1 MTARRLALLAVAAG
15 LAAAPAAHAQST
27 AATEA
32 EEVYRAGR
40 PAEAVAQLDAYLEGH
55 ADDAEA
61 QYLLA
66 RILYADDTPARDAR
80 RAARAIDQAV
90 RLDPD
95 NVVYLVAQLEG
106 QRLARANILL
116 DLIRARR
123 RYVIAERILAL
134 DPDNA
139 YAHEELGTWAI
150 RDYYQYRN
158 AVALPGVAF
167 DQPDAGRDLD
177 DPGGEP
183 ANASTSPDEGGTG
196 LPGRVITPD
205 PYDRYDFDGADA
217 AYADDRFDLD
227 ALRAQNVG
235 VVTFETRARRAYDDA
250 ITHLRASLRAD
261 PRRRSVYDHVV
272 RLAAISGAWEAALP
286 DLREMYVQFPDDA
299 RMWLYTGLAAQRTAQ
314 YETADT
320 AFREALARMA
330 PDELAV
336 FTDLTLIL
344 PPDEA
349 PAFRADPDGFA
360 RRYWTGRDPRFLN
373 AVNERRTE
381 HYARLTTA
389 DLLYRADDLDRP
401 GWQTERG
408 LLFVRYGPPRSDVM
422 IDGTFAQVVEAYAG
436 LEEAFG
442 EGFGPS
448 AAEQSAN
455 RFNVWNYAAD
465 AAGPGLRLVFED
477 PNRNGQFRL
486 YSPPAYAYAL
496 SSARGADRM
505 DFVQRA
511 REAVRETP
519 ERYTFTSPGRQVELP
534 YRVTAFKGA
543 AGRTDLYVHY
553 GIPLAADAPASGDID
568 LTVRTGAFLV
578 GADRSVLAERRR
590 TVYGLRAAQIVG
602 FAETRLWTNTE
613 PLQAPPGPNEVS
625 LEFETAGGGTSAV
638 QRRAVDVPDFSRPGL
653 QLSDVMLAYDVD
665 SGGASAGPGRV
676 VRGGVAVQP
685 APWGVFGAGQP
696 VYVYVEVYGLALR
709 DGQTDFEVEAELVPK
724 DVTTGLRRLG
734 RRILGRREQGVAS
747 TFEAQGSTADDAQ
760 DVQLDTTGQ
769 PPGLYTLTVT
779 VRDRVSGATAERET
793 DLLLEGETAP

>member
-80 RAARAIDQAV
+80 RAARAIDRAV

-106 QRLARANILL
+106 QRVARANFLT
-116 DLIRARR
+116 DLVRAQRR
-123 RYVIAERILAL
+123 LRVARRILAL

-139 YAHEELGTWAI
+139 YAHEELGTAAI

-158 AVALPGVAF
+158 AIALPGLAF
-167 DQPDAGRDLD
+167 DAPAGPVSGDL
-177 DPGGEP
+177 PVPLGEP
-183 ANASTSPDEGGTG
+183 DEDGGV
-196 LPGRVITPD
+196 PISAPEDIPFD
-205 PYDRYDFDGADA
+205 PADA
-217 AYADDRFDLD
+217 VYADDRFDLD
-227 ALRAQNVG
+227 VLRAQNVG

-250 ITHLRASLRAD
+250 TAHLRAALHAD
-261 PRRRSVYDHVV
+261 PRRRSVYDHVA
-272 RLAAISGAWEAALP
+272 RLAEISGRWGTALP
-286 DLREMYVQFPDDA
+286 DLREMYVQFPDDVQ
-299 RMWLYTGLAAQRTAQ
+299 MWLYTGLAAQRTAR
-314 YETADT
+314 YEDADA
-320 AFREALARMA
+320 AFREALRRMA
-330 PDELAV
+330 PAELAV

-349 PAFRADPDGFA
+349 GAFRADPDGFA
-360 RRYWTGRDPRFLN
+360 RRYWASRDPRFLN

-381 HYARLTTA
+381 HYARLTAA
-389 DLLYRADDLDRP
+389 DLLYRSDDLDRP

-408 LLFVRYGPPRSDVM
+408 LLFVRYGPPRSDVL
-422 IDGTFAQVVEAYAG
+422 IDGTFARVVETYAG
-436 LEEAFG
+436 FGDAFT
-442 EGFGPS
+442 PS

-455 RFNVWNYAAD
+455 RFNVWEYGPT

-486 YSPPAYAYAL
+486 YSPPAFAYGAR
-496 SSARGADRM
+496 SARNVDRM

-625 LEFETAGGGTSAV
+625 LEFETADGGTSAV

-665 SGGASAGPGRV
+665 SGGAPAAPGRV

-696 VYVYVEVYGLALR
+696 VYVYVELYGLALR